1 MLKIKEIEAKTS
13 PKKKQIELK
22 NISVENLKLVDTDTG
37 EDITKEVIDAIPTGI
52 WTGCFKV
59 EFGVAEQRSRI
70 GRGWENK
77 IKKKFFKEK

>member
-37 EDITKEVIDAIPTGI
+37 EDITKEVIDAIPSGI
-52 WTGCFKV
+52 ETVDFKLNF
-59 EFGVAEQRSRI
+59 ELPDEDD
-70 GRGWENK
+70 E
-77 IKKKFFKEK
+77 

>member
-37 EDITKEVIDAIPTGI
+37 EDITKEVIDAIQSGI
-52 WTGCFKV
+52 ETVDFKLTF
-59 EFGVAEQRSRI
+59 ELPDEDAE
-70 GRGWENK
+70 
-77 IKKKFFKEK
+77 

>member
-37 EDITKEVIDAIPTGI
+37 EDITKEVIDAIPSRIETVD
-52 WTGCFKV
+52 FKLTF
-59 EFGVAEQRSRI
+59 ELPDEDAEQRVGGQDSRY
-70 GRGWENK
+70 
-77 IKKKFFKEK
+77 

>member
-37 EDITKEVIDAIPTGI
+37 EDITKEVIDAIPAGIETGD
-52 WTGCFKV
+52 FKLTF
-59 EFGVAEQRSRI
+59 ELPDEEES
-70 GRGWENK
+70 E
-77 IKKKFFKEK
+77 

>member
-37 EDITKEVIDAIPTGI
+37 EDITKEVIDAIPSGI
-52 WTGCFKV
+52 ETVDFKLIF
-59 EFGVAEQRSRI
+59 ELPDEEASE
-70 GRGWENK
+70 
-77 IKKKFFKEK
+77 

>member
-37 EDITKEVIDAIPTGI
+37 EDITKEVIDAIPSGI
-52 WTGCFKV
+52 ETVDFKLTL
-59 EFGVAEQRSRI
+59 ELPDED
-70 GRGWENK
+70 E
-77 IKKKFFKEK
+77 E